1 MLSAVCQQAAG
12 WLQSAICEADWL
24 VKWLPLDIVDSQRQR
39 PLAKIPDNTP
49 QGKGEGWKKGVAS
62 LSVVWLLVH
71 LPATAI
77 GNPNGNAFL
86 HLVANA

>member
-1 MLSAVCQQAAG
+1 MT
-12 WLQSAICEADWL
+12 
-24 VKWLPLDIVDSQRQR
+24 
-39 PLAKIPDNTP
+39 AKGNAHLRKYLTTLHKGR
-49 QGKGEGWKKGVAS
+49 GKGERRGGGVAS